1 MPRTS
6 EPAARF
12 DRELLKGNTA
22 TVVLAILAEGPLHGY
37 QIAKEMRRRSD
48 DALQLGQGVLYPI
61 LHRLEDRGL
70 ILGEWEQSTGTPSR
84 KRYAITKS
92 GLAELRAKRSEWTAF
107 SVAMAKVLATKGNAR

>member
-1 MPRTS
+1 MPRTP

-12 DRELLKGNTA
+12 DRELLKGNTS

-37 QIAKEMRRRSD
+37 QIAKDMRRRSD
-48 DALQLGQGVLYPI
+48 EALQLGQGVLYPI

-92 GLAELRAKRSEWTAF
+92 GLAELRSKRSEWTAF

>member
-1 MPRTS
+1 MPRTH
-6 EPAARF
+6 EPPQRF
-12 DRELLKGNTA
+12 DRELLKGNTG

-48 DALQLGQGVLYPI
+48 EALQLGQGVLYPI

-84 KRYAITKS
+84 KRYAITK
-92 GLAELRAKRSEWTAF
+92 GGQAALRAKRTEWTAF
-107 SVAMAKVLATKGNAR
+107 ARAMAKVLDASGGAR